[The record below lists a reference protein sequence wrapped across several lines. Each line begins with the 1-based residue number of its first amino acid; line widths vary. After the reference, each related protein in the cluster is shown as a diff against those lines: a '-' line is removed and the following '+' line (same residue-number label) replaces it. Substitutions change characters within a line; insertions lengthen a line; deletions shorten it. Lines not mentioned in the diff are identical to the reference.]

1 MKRPLLILALLFSS
15 IFPLSAQTRLGTVPR
30 SINRVIHRCDRRVQ
44 AELPISIHQDN
55 LWEALTGWPETAIFA
70 GGRTYTRPI
79 EVLVALVALFET
91 GEIALQMIVG
101 DV

>member
-1 MKRPLLILALLFSS
+1 MSPVRGIGPPYRTHHRLFPEHCTEGKEGVRP
-15 IFPLSAQTRLGTVPR
+15 
-30 SINRVIHRCDRRVQ
+30 VIHRCNRRVQ

-91 GEIALQMIVG
+91 GEIAPQMIVG
-101 DV
+101 GV

>member
-1 MKRPLLILALLFSS
+1 MSPVKRVGPPYRTHHRLF
-15 IFPLSAQTRLGTVPR
+15 AEHGTTHQKDLR
-30 SINRVIHRCDRRVQ
+30 TVIHCCDRRVQ

-91 GEIALQMIVG
+91 GEIAPQMIVG
-101 DV
+101 GV